1 MYSKIDKVK
10 VEDIRDKIYTPPHKR
25 WIQLTK
31 MDSSEIGSLKYEV
44 LRLEWKD
51 EFEDVSFIENNFDLL
66 FVKPKQI
73 IYEQP
78 VQTEDEFYEFN

>member
-1 MYSKIDKVK
+1 MYDKIENVK
-10 VEDIRDKIYTPPHKR
+10 MKDIRDKIYIPPHKR

-31 MDSSEIGSLKYEV
+31 MDSTEIGALKYEV

-66 FVKPKQI
+66 FVKPKQTK
-73 IYEQP
+73 YEQP
-78 VQTEDEFYEFN
+78 IRTEDEFYELT